1 MHDEGFSELS
11 QLVTFSIGDEEYGVG
26 ILRVQEI
33 IRMMPVTKVP
43 SCPDFVEGVINL
55 RGMVIPVVDM
65 RKRFEMPA
73 KPFDVHTR
81 ILVMES
87 EIQVMG
93 YIVDSVREVMRIDPS
108 RIEAAPTEVAG
119 VGSEYIK
126 GMVQNGNKLLILLDL
141 NDLLSESEK
150 GALAAI

>member
-1 MHDEGFSELS
+1 MHDEGFSDLS

>member
-141 NDLLSESEK
+141 NDRLSESEK